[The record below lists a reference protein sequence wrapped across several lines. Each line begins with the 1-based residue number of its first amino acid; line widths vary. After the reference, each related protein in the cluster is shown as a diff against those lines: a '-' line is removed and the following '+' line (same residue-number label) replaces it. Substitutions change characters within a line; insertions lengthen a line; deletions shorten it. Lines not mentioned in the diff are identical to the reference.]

1 MKVILVT
8 ETQYRRIF
16 LREQEE
22 GINMNW
28 EWPSQ
33 TMAKTTFNTANAAIN
48 QTIEKVSELDKHDV
62 LDFLS
67 IAALL
72 IPAAGPAVST
82 GLEVINSA
90 LYFYEGEKAMGFFT
104 LGLSLIPQGMVLRRA
119 AKTRGVL
126 KHIDSATDWA
136 LKSKNVTK
144 KEMNKKLISLMGK
157 QKFLKN
163 QSFINKYFDESLPLL
178 KGNTM
183 KQATKKLDNLIK
195 ITPTGWKSFLSS
207 KQMEKLVTK
216 NNGNVMKAY
225 LAYLRRIAQ
234 MDTAIA
240 GTLMGLLVKY
250 EDEVADGISF
260 ALTEVPYLKDL
271 TKWLIQINLR
281 DSAKRGD
288 ICSII
293 KLDGYNCKEVQE
305 IFMVTPYKENKEQN
319 YSDNI
324 LLKKAWESGWIPY
337 ETDWFGMYDIPEKF
351 RTEKYKKYYNE
362 RMKEINGD
370 DINNLLKQSPE
381 SIERLSDSELTN
393 FLDSTLT
400 STTTMSNPEMQDMI
414 DRVQELIG
422 DK

>member
-1 MKVILVT
+1 MKVILIT
-8 ETQYRRIF
+8 ENQYQRIF
-16 LREQEE
+16 LREQGE
-22 GINMNW
+22 GYNMSW

-33 TMAKTTFNTANAAIN
+33 TMSRNTYNTVNAAID
-48 QTIEKVSELDKHDV
+48 QTVEKISELDKHDV

-67 IAALL
+67 VASLL
-72 IPAAGPAVST
+72 IPGVGPAVST

-163 QSFINKYFDESLPLL
+163 QSFINKYFDEALPLL
-178 KGNTM
+178 KGDTM
-183 KQATKKLDNLIK
+183 KEATKKLDKLIN
-195 ITPTGWKSFLSS
+195 ITPIGWKSFLAS
-207 KQMEKLVTK
+207 KNMKKLVTK

-225 LAYLRRIAQ
+225 LAYLRRIAK

-271 TKWLIQINLR
+271 TKWVMQINLR

-305 IFMVTPYKENKEQN
+305 IFMVTPYKENKQQN
-319 YSDNI
+319 FDDNI
-324 LLKKAWESGWIPY
+324 LLKKAWKSGWRPG
-337 ETDWFGMYDIPEKF
+337 ETDWYGMYDIPEKF
-351 RTEKYKKYYNE
+351 RTEKYKKYYEE
-362 RMKEINGD
+362 RMKEINGGEM
-370 DINNLLKQSPE
+370 NNLLKQSPE
-381 SIERLSDSELTN
+381 TIERLSDSELTN
-393 FLDSTLT
+393 FLDSALT
-400 STTTMSNPEMQDMI
+400 SPATMSNPEMQDMVN
-414 DRVQELIG
+414 RAHELIG